1 MLRSTSMIL
10 PAPSKL
16 TDVDPATSDA
26 THVRL
31 PVDAGS
37 ELDLSFES
45 DPLAKLVALFAVHGD
60 AFSVYSPSV
69 RRQVCVF
76 SHPEHVRHVLV
87 DHHARYVKGIGIER
101 VRILLGNG
109 LMASEG
115 DLWRSQRKMI
125 QPGFHRSVLAGMVGH
140 IKLANENLAG
150 RWREAAHTGTAINLT
165 QDMSEVTLEVVLRA
179 LFGERYEALVTPTEN
194 PFAILT
200 EETERNL
207 TFAYHFRALTS
218 LLKAEIEWRRS
229 TGYGGM
235 DLVRLLM
242 EARDRKSDRPMSDRQ
257 MLDEIMTLIVAGHET
272 TASALNWLWY
282 LVSQHPAVEH
292 RLHAEADRLP
302 DRDGNGLSVSQIS
315 FTAALIQ
322 ETLRLYPPG
331 WLLTRRSIT
340 ADAIGDYALPPDTD
354 VLISPY
360 LVHRHPLFWR
370 DPERFDPDRFLV
382 SETAVERF
390 AYLPFGLGP
399 RACIGEQLAT
409 MEMQQ
414 HVLRIAREFRLEFDD
429 RGAVEME
436 SQVNLRTREPVFM
449 RPRLRA
455 AA

>member
-1 MLRSTSMIL
+1 MLPSKPMIL

-16 TDVDPATSDA
+16 PDVEPPISQAY
-26 THVRL
+26 HVRL
-31 PVDAGS
+31 PVDADS
-37 ELDLSFES
+37 QLDLSFAS

-69 RRQVCVF
+69 QRQVCVF

-87 DHHARYVKGIGIER
+87 DHHARYIKGIGIER

-140 IKLANENLAG
+140 VMLANENLAR
-150 RWREAAHTGTAINLT
+150 RWRQAAHSGSPINLT

-179 LFGERYEALVTPTEN
+179 LFGERYETLVTPTEN

-207 TFAYHFRALTS
+207 TFAYRFRALTS
-218 LLKAEIEWRRS
+218 LLKREIEWRRS
-229 TGYGGM
+229 TGYGGT

-242 EARDRKSDRPMSDRQ
+242 EARDRKSDQRMSDRQ

-282 LVSQHPAVEH
+282 LVSKDSTVEH
-292 RLHAEADRLP
+292 RLHVEADGQP
-302 DRDGNGLSVSQIS
+302 DPDENGHAVSQVP
-315 FTAALIQ
+315 FTSAVVQ

-340 ADAIGDYALPPDTD
+340 ADAIGDYLLPPDTD

-370 DPERFDPDRFLV
+370 DPERFDPDRFLA
-382 SETAVERF
+382 SGTPVERF

-409 MEMQQ
+409 MEMQS
-414 HVLRIAREFRLEFDD
+414 HVVRIAREFRLEFDD

-436 SQVNLRTREPVFM
+436 SQVNLRTRAPVFM
-449 RPRLRA
+449 RLHLRA